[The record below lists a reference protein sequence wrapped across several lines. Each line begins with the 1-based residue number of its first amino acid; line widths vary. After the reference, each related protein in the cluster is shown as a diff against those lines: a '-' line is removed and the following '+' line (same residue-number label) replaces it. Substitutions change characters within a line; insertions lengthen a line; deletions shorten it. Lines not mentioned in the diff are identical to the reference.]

1 MSRHRR
7 YLVSA
12 LLMLG
17 PQAVAAQPRWSPPE
31 SLDDVREV
39 YEISSSQFVSE
50 GSLLFAPALF
60 GGAPNA
66 LEVLAIDFTV
76 TPPVVTP
83 DPVATGNIF
92 ALGALDENPTGSGFS
107 FVDGSFDLRYGFC
120 PHPCTNFTSQL
131 VAAGTLVDSASGA
144 SASHHFVAT
153 LGNSSPR
160 TLGVFHSAN
169 GSDWTLLYSYVP
181 PETGGVCGQYNGCG
195 RIGFVVDPT
204 ATVLANTLSCLTF
217 EVTMSA
223 TTTERRVT
231 CFLGNTPQFV
241 LPVDTDVPYAA
252 PVLDRLTDGIII
264 REFQAFLARIS
275 GVYRHRET
283 EALRAFEL
291 AVATQALTGPVE
303 LGPAPAGS
311 APFGL
316 SGVPLPGLGIRI
328 LWAASGPGEPA
339 NDVEWDPATLAQLRR
354 LAPSNNLRQLG
365 LQIHDDANSPGG
377 LFVRALFSVPPL
389 RESAPLGAGLMLSSY
404 RLPLFDDG
412 FETADTLRWS
422 ATSP

>member
-1 MSRHRR
+1 MSRHCR

-17 PQAVAAQPRWSPPE
+17 PQAVAAQPGWGPPE
-31 SLDDVREV
+31 ELDSREAR
-39 YEISSSQFVSE
+39 EISPSQFE
-50 GSLLFAPALF
+50 YQGSPVYVPILF
-60 GGAPNA
+60 GGAPNS
-66 LEVLAIDFTV
+66 LEVLAVDV
-76 TPPVVTP
+76 AASPPVVTP

-92 ALGALDENPTGSGFS
+92 ALGALDENPAGMGFS

-169 GSDWTLLYSYVP
+169 GVDWTLLYSYVP

-204 ATVLANTLSCLTF
+204 ATVLTNTLSCLTF
-217 EVTMSA
+217 EVKTSA

-231 CFLGNTPQFV
+231 CFLGATPQFV

-252 PVLDRLTDGIII
+252 PVLDRLTDGKFS
-264 REFQAFLARIS
+264 RQFQAFMERIS

-283 EALRAFEL
+283 TALRAFEL

-311 APFGL
+311 DPFGL
-316 SGVPLPGLGIRI
+316 ADFPPTSIESRI
-328 LWAASGPGEPA
+328 LWSASGPGEPA
-339 NDVEWDPATLAQLRR
+339 NDVEWDPATSVQLRR
-354 LAPSNNLRQLG
+354 EAPSNNLRQIG
-365 LQIHDDANSPGG
+365 LLFHDDPNLPGG
-377 LFVRALFSVPPL
+377 MHARAVFDDGTT
-389 RESAPLGAGLMLSSY
+389 RAGAPLGGGLMLSSY

-412 FETADTLRWS
+412 FETADSLRWS
-422 ATSP
+422 VTSP